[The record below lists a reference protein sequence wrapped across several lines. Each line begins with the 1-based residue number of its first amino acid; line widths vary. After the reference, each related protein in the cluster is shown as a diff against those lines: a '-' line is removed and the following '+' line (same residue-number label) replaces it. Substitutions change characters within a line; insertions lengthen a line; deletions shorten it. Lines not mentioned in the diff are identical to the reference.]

1 MFFIITE
8 RRKRMRGRNG
18 EGEKDKRQKTKDKR
32 NKATRFKELRD
43 AVPRSG
49 SG

>member
-1 MFFIITE
+1 
-8 RRKRMRGRNG
+8 MRGRKT
-18 EGEKDKRQKTKDKR
+18 KDKRQKTKDKR
-32 NKATRFKELRD
+32 NKTARFKELRD